1 MSILNTLPYQHTG
14 TKPYLPAAC
23 RHRAPPA
30 ALPTSP
36 ALEKAGGRGDGP
48 KCHVL
53 QCVTQC
59 LNRKHS
65 TFVISFCDC
74 LFSIFKY
81 CNEHKPLSFFYPCS
95 FVVHLKHTALHTVL
109 LLSFTN
115 RLWRRGSLT
124 ELLLPRCLK
133 FFLLHWVFLG
143 VFPCLPWGFRLVEGQ
158 FSWAYV
164 KPSVTCL
171 RVKRAIQINFDLIW
185 FDLTVTNC

>member
-95 FVVHLKHTALHTVL
+95 FVVHLKHTALPAHRHQALPTC
-109 LLSFTN
+109 STQAPSPTCSTAHQPCPTKG
-115 RLWRRGSLT
+115 WWARGRPKMS
-124 ELLLPRCLK
+124 C
-133 FFLLHWVFLG
+133 FAVCHSMA
-143 VFPCLPWGFRLVEGQ
+143 Q
-158 FSWAYV
+158 
-164 KPSVTCL
+164 
-171 RVKRAIQINFDLIW
+171 
-185 FDLTVTNC
+185 